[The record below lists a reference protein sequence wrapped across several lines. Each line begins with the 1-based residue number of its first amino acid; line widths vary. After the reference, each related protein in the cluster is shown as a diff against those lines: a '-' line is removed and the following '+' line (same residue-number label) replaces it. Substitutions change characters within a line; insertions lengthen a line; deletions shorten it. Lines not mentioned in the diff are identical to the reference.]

1 MDAYVWQ
8 AVLLGII
15 QGLTEFLPVSSSG
28 HLAIAQHYLPGFKQ
42 PGILLDVLLHFGT
55 LVAVALYFYRDL
67 KDLVLNIMGAGEG
80 TRTPENCNDQP
91 VPGWRLLIGLV
102 VASVPTAAIGLVL
115 EDRVEKWFESLSAV
129 GAALIGTAVLLA
141 AGEFAARRREKNVGA
156 RHALPLR
163 QDPGIG
169 QSLLIGLFQGLAV
182 IPGLSRSGST
192 ISSGLLCGVE
202 GVTAARFSFLLSI
215 PAVGGATAITLVKH
229 LGEIQAGS
237 AGEIAGYV
245 LGPLMAAGVGYAC
258 IGLMMRVM
266 KRARLSYFAVYCAL
280 LGLATMLVA
289 TR

>member
-1 MDAYVWQ
+1 MDAHVWQ

-55 LVAVALYFYRDL
+55 LVAVALYFYRDF
-67 KDLVLNIMGAGEG
+67 KDLVLNVAVGA
-80 TRTPENCNDQP
+80 RHAVPLPEK
-91 VPGWRLLIGLV
+91 PGWRLLIGLV

-141 AGEFAARRREKNVGA
+141 LGEFAARRREKIVGA
-156 RHALPLR
+156 RHALPLH

-169 QSLLIGLFQGLAV
+169 QSLLIGVFQGLAV

-192 ISSGLLCGVE
+192 ISAGLLCGVE

-245 LGPLMAAGVGYAC
+245 LGPLMAAGVGYAG